1 MVPFAVLDAT
11 QKKGGRE
18 PSFLLIR
25 SIKDVPV
32 PIKLYQKRLL
42 VSLFNG
48 AIIDIETTGLNPDMD
63 EIITFGFLVKDR
75 VTVMQRMDA
84 SAEEFY
90 EAVRSRISEL
100 PRPLYAHNARFE
112 KGFLASM
119 LGARLDIV
127 DIFHPWMER
136 VESEAMK
143 YPALDELAHL
153 PREYF
158 REKPLKGEGVTFLWR
173 SYQKTREKRKL
184 SLIVRHNMEDLV
196 QALYVLA
203 HVTRD

>member
-1 MVPFAVLDAT
+1 MWRETVGLSASRSFAFDT
-11 QKKGGRE
+11 
-18 PSFLLIR
+18 
-25 SIKDVPV
+25 
-32 PIKLYQKRLL
+32 
-42 VSLFNG
+42 
-48 AIIDIETTGLNPDMD
+48 ETTGLNPDMD

-75 VTVMQRMDA
+75 VTIMQRMDA

-119 LGARLDIV
+119 LGAQLDIV

-143 YPALDELAHL
+143 YPTLDELAHL

-158 REKPLKGEGVTFLWR
+158 REKPLKGEEVPFLWR

-184 SLIVRHNMEDLV
+184 SFIVRHNMEDLV